1 MRLLQLLTIEVQL
14 GDNHKKSS
22 RELWLWFPDNTKFL
36 LIHNFS
42 LTTNIYCDIL
52 LSQLKQQEQV
62 MGITNDGDSTEKE
75 LVSLVSN
82 AKMMPKNSPLGDVEV
97 LVNGLPY
104 HIEVKKATLNQ
115 VRAYKYVTLVAKD
128 PTVDY
133 WVVIPA
139 HEALKMARG
148 RKGQH
153 AINSFECLGLGKAS
167 RKAFESFRC
176 NAEDLESRIEQA
188 IIESNSP
195 QNQVFKNFAASVR
208 KSVQRLSEVHQT
220 EMKMLLAG

>member
-1 MRLLQLLTIEVQL
+1 
-14 GDNHKKSS
+14 
-22 RELWLWFPDNTKFL
+22 
-36 LIHNFS
+36 
-42 LTTNIYCDIL
+42 
-52 LSQLKQQEQV
+52 
-62 MGITNDGDSTEKE
+62 MG
-75 LVSLVSN
+75 
-82 AKMMPKNSPLGDVEV
+82 KNSPLGDVEV

-153 AINSFECLGLGKAS
+153 AINAFECLGLDKAT
-167 RKAFESFRC
+167 RLKFEPFRC
-176 NAEDLESRIEQA
+176 NAEDLESRIVQA

-195 QNQVFKNFAASVR
+195 QNQRYKDFAEAFAKAYSVYPKYIR
-208 KSVQRLSEVHQT
+208 QK
-220 EMKMLLAG
+220 